1 MIDDEKLVQ
10 DENYK
15 LARMKGLEKA
25 HEHGYVAELAEMY
38 ADSFALEF
46 LKHHDEYVEIGRA
59 IGRADSCHEI
69 AKKMKLDNMDP
80 AYISKLTGLSVEE
93 IEKL

>member
-1 MIDDEKLVQ
+1 MVDDEKLVQ

-59 IGRADSCHEI
+59 DSCREI
-69 AKKMKLDNMDP
+69 AKKMKHDNMDSG
-80 AYISKLTGLSVEE
+80 YISKLTGLSVEE
-93 IEKL
+93 IKKL